1 MASHESR
8 RQAAELYRDD
18 RISRNDALR
27 GGLTESECDKI
38 DGRTTSRGASYDV
51 WGWTREDGGSWQ
63 IVSRDVAENV
73 ARPTVAKYESCGL
86 AGSYEPHK
94 A

>member
-1 MASHESR
+1 MASYESR

-18 RISRNDALR
+18 RICRNDAIR
-27 GGLTESECDKI
+27 GGLSEAECDEI
-38 DGRTTSRGASYDV
+38 DHPTTPRDTYYV
-51 WGWTREDGGSWQ
+51 WGWTREDGGTWQ
-63 IVSRDVAENV
+63 IVMSDVAENV
-73 ARPTVAKYESCGL
+73 ARATVAKYESCGL